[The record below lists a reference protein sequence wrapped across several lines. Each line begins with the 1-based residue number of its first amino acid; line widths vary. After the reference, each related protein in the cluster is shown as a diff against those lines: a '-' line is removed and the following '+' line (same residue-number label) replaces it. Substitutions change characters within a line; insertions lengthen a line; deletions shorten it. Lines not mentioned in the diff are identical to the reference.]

1 MHVPW
6 RISITLLSHRVL
18 FIVPRERAETAL
30 WWMLIQLVGRAS
42 RAEQRRMRM
51 HINNRWLWAISC
63 EWADWYTA
71 DCRIQQ
77 LMSEWDSINNV
88 CPSTPCN
95 YCIHYFIRRVYRNCN
110 KLLAVARNSFR
121 ANYAFLSVPVVY
133 LTNRLA
139 RLHSYSWII
148 RSYMSLYS
156 EKCVGRSRLIAVKII
171 ACETPLFLKLLQN
184 AVGYTRLYLTW

>member
-1 MHVPW
+1 MFNSNLNRNHEFWKLVSVFVSRDGTAKSVIKAKLYSDAQAPW

-30 WWMLIQLVGRAS
+30 WWMLIQLVGWAS

-121 ANYAFLSVPVVY
+121 ANYAFFIGSGCIFNQSP
-133 LTNRLA
+133 
-139 RLHSYSWII
+139 
-148 RSYMSLYS
+148 S
-156 EKCVGRSRLIAVKII
+156 EVTQL
-171 ACETPLFLKLLQN
+171 
-184 AVGYTRLYLTW
+184 